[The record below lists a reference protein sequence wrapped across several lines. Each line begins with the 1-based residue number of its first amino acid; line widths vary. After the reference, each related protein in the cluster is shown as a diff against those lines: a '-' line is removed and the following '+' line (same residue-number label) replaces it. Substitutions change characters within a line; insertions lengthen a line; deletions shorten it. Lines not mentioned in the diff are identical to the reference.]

1 MKPAIVVDDLSPEQL
16 QDLDLFYRKAR
27 LPRVRT
33 RAQMVLLSAEKGLSP
48 SQIASIVR
56 STPETVRTWLKRY
69 RAEGTAGLVDQPRPG
84 APRRTTPEYRAR
96 LLEVVRQR
104 PRSLEM
110 PYSSWTLQALADFMA
125 LETSIRVSIETI
137 RRILKVEGIALRRPQ
152 HKITSPDPEY
162 ALKKRRLKS
171 NETI

>member
-1 MKPAIVVDDLSPEQL
+1 M
-16 QDLDLFYRKAR
+16 
-27 LPRVRT
+27 
-33 RAQMVLLSAEKGLSP
+33 
-48 SQIASIVR
+48 R

-69 RAEGTAGLVDQPRPG
+69 RAEGTAGLVEQPRPG